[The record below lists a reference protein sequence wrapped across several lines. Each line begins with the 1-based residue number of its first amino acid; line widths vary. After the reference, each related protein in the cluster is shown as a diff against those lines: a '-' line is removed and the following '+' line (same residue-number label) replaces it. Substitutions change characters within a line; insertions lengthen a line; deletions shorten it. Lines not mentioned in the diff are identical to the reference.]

1 MTEETNPFNPNRFE
15 PLMIVISGPSGVGKD
30 AVIQGLK
37 ERNVRIHFVVTAT
50 TREPR
55 LDEVNG
61 VDYFFM
67 SKDEFAE
74 MIEQDKFLEYAVVY
88 NDFKGIP
95 KEQVR
100 QALESGQDVIM
111 RVDVQGAATLREIYP
126 DVLLIFLTVRDE
138 EELTNRLVQRKK
150 DKPEEIKLRIATA
163 RQEMKRIRE
172 FDYMVVNREDC
183 LDETVET
190 ILAIIRAEHHR
201 VHHRK
206 VNL

>member
-1 MTEETNPFNPNRFE
+1 MTEETNPYNPNRFG

-30 AVIQGLK
+30 TVIQGLK
-37 ERNVRIHFVVTAT
+37 ERDARLHFVVTAT

-55 LDEVNG
+55 FNEVNG
-61 VDYFFM
+61 VDYFFL

-100 QALESGQDVIM
+100 LALESGQDVVM

-138 EELTNRLVQRKK
+138 EELKNRLIQRKK

-163 RQEMKRIRE
+163 RQELKRIKE
-172 FDYMVVNREDC
+172 FDYMVVNREDR

-201 VHHRK
+201 VQHRK

>member
-1 MTEETNPFNPNRFE
+1 MAEEINPYNPNRFE

-30 AVIQGLK
+30 TVIQGLK
-37 ERNVRIHFVVTAT
+37 EQNARLHFVVTAT

-55 LDEVNG
+55 PGEVNG

-74 MIEQDKFLEYAVVY
+74 MIEQDQFLEYAVVY

-100 QALESGQDVIM
+100 QALESDQDVVM

-126 DVLLIFLTVRDE
+126 DVLLIFLTVQDE
-138 EELTNRLVQRKK
+138 EELKNRLIQRKK
-150 DKPEEIKLRIATA
+150 DEPEEIKLRVATA
-163 RQEMKRIRE
+163 RQELKRIRE

-201 VHHRK
+201 VQHRK

>member
-1 MTEETNPFNPNRFE
+1 MTEETNPYNPNRFE

-30 AVIQGLK
+30 TVIKGLK
-37 ERNVRIHFVVTAT
+37 ERKARLHIVVTAT

-55 LDEVNG
+55 LDEVDG

-74 MIEQDKFLEYAVVY
+74 MIEQDELLEYAVVY

-95 KEQVR
+95 KAQVR
-100 QALESGQDVIM
+100 QALESGQDVVM

-138 EELTNRLVQRKK
+138 EELKNRLIQRKK

-163 RQEMKRIRE
+163 RHELKRIRE
-172 FDYMVVNREDC
+172 FDYMVVNREDR

-201 VHHRK
+201 VQHRK
-206 VNL
+206 VIL

>member
-1 MTEETNPFNPNRFE
+1 MTEETNPYNPNRFE

-30 AVIQGLK
+30 TVIQGLK
-37 ERNVRIHFVVTAT
+37 DRNARLHFVVTAT

-55 LDEVNG
+55 FNEVNG
-61 VDYFFM
+61 VDYFFL

-74 MIEQDKFLEYAVVY
+74 MIEQDKFLEYAIVY

-100 QALESGQDVIM
+100 LALESGQDVVM

-138 EELTNRLVQRKK
+138 EELTNRLIQRKK

-163 RQEMKRIRE
+163 RQELKRIRE

>member
-1 MTEETNPFNPNRFE
+1 MSEETNPFNLNRFE

-30 AVIQGLK
+30 TVIKGLK
-37 ERNVRIHFVVTAT
+37 ERIERLHIVVTAT

-55 LDEVNG
+55 NDEVNG

-74 MIEQDKFLEYAVVY
+74 MIERDELLEYAVVY

-95 KEQVR
+95 KAQVR
-100 QALESGQDVIM
+100 QALESGKDVIM
-111 RVDVQGAATLREIYP
+111 RVDVQGAATLREVYP
-126 DVLLIFLTVRDE
+126 QVLLIFLTVQDE
-138 EELTNRLVQRKK
+138 EELNKRLIQRKK

-163 RQEMKRIRE
+163 RQELKRIKE
-172 FDYMVVNREDC
+172 FDYVVINREDC

-190 ILAIIRAEHHR
+190 ISAIIRAEHHR
-201 VHHRK
+201 VQHRK
-206 VNL
+206 VTL

>member
-1 MTEETNPFNPNRFE
+1 MTEETNPYNPNRFE

-30 AVIQGLK
+30 TVIKGLK
-37 ERNVRIHFVVTAT
+37 ERKARLHIVVTAT

-55 LDEVNG
+55 LDEVDG

-74 MIEQDKFLEYAVVY
+74 MIEQDELLEYAVVY

-95 KEQVR
+95 KAQVR
-100 QALESGQDVIM
+100 QALESGQDVVM

-138 EELTNRLVQRKK
+138 EELKNRLIQRKK

-163 RQEMKRIRE
+163 RQELKRIKE
-172 FDYMVVNREDC
+172 FDYMVVNREDR

-190 ILAIIRAEHHR
+190 ILAILRAEHHR
-201 VHHRK
+201 VQHRK